1 MIRTV
6 RAAAFA
12 VAAFAFA
19 GAALWGAPVRPR
31 TPRASRPPLISR
43 PRLGERRRLQPRA
56 RPQRRCRPAPQ
67 ARSLDALVAD
77 HAAAE
82 TDGAEQDCL
91 ANAVYFEAR
100 GESLQGQ
107 LAVAEVVIN
116 RAASGRYP
124 PRSCGVVVQPA
135 QFSFVRRGRIPQAD
149 RGSDAWRRAVAVAR
163 IAKARMMPRVLP
175 ASCLWYH
182 ASYVS
187 PGWGRRLAQSARIG
201 LHIFDSEIGLDASGR
216 KPDAWAMSQRPTF
229 IRLWWRGTRSTRLAC
244 SDGRRIS

>member
-19 GAALWGAPVRPR
+19 GAALWGTPVRASGAEGVTPTSYYLDHASASVAAFSHELGLNDDAAPV
-31 TPRASRPPLISR
+31 
-43 PRLGERRRLQPRA
+43 
-56 RPQRRCRPAPQ
+56 PQ
-67 ARSLDALVAD
+67 ARSLDALVAEQ
-77 HAAAE
+77 ASAE
-82 TDGAEQDCL
+82 TNGAEQDCL

-124 PRSCGVVVQPA
+124 ASLCGVVVQPA
-135 QFSFVRRGRIPQAD
+135 QFSFVRRGRIPRAD
-149 RGSDAWRRAVAVAR
+149 RGSDAWRRAVAVAK
-163 IAKARMMPRVLP
+163 IAGARMMPRLLP

-187 PGWGRRLAQSARIG
+187 PSWGRRLAQSARIG
-201 LHIFDSEIGLDASGR
+201 LHIFYS
-216 KPDAWAMSQRPTF
+216 
-229 IRLWWRGTRSTRLAC
+229 
-244 SDGRRIS
+244 

>member
-12 VAAFAFA
+12 VAAFTFA
-19 GAALWGAPVRPR
+19 GAALWGTPVL
-31 TPRASRPPLISR
+31 ASDAEGVTATSHYLDHASPSVAAFNRD
-43 PRLGERRRLQPRA
+43 LGVNDDVA
-56 RPQRRCRPAPQ
+56 ATTG
-67 ARSLDALVAD
+67 ARSLDALVAEQ
-77 HAAAE
+77 ASAE
-82 TDGAEQDCL
+82 TNGAEQDCL

-124 PRSCGVVVQPA
+124 ASLCGVVVQPA
-135 QFSFVRRGRIPQAD
+135 QFSFVRRGHIPQAN
-149 RGSDAWRRAVAVAR
+149 RGSDAWRRAVAVAK
-163 IAKARMMPRVLP
+163 IAGERMMPRLLP

-187 PGWGRRLAQSARIG
+187 PGWGHRLARSAHIG
-201 LHIFDSEIGLDASGR
+201 LHIFYS
-216 KPDAWAMSQRPTF
+216 
-229 IRLWWRGTRSTRLAC
+229 
-244 SDGRRIS
+244 